1 MGHGHHHHHHHHHKM
16 DAQEQRTERG
26 RETRKVAA
34 VSGVVNLLLSLAQIL
49 VGLLAHSAAL
59 VADGIHSASDLLSDI
74 LVWFAARHAAQAPD
88 ADHPYG
94 HGRFET
100 AATLGLGILLTL
112 VALGIVL
119 NGFERLFDADRPVP
133 GGLALLVAAVGIAAK
148 ESLYWYTIL
157 VARRLRSEMLRA
169 NAWHHRSDAI
179 SSVVVLVGVGGAV
192 MGYSYMDAVAA
203 ILVGLMVAKIGW
215 NLAWGAMS
223 ELVDTALD
231 EAQVAEA
238 KAVIMAVDGVG
249 SVHLLRTRTHG
260 AEASADVHVQVS
272 PHLSVSEGHMISQA
286 VEDRLIQLS
295 WRGGTA
301 LVWDREEL
309 TEVGRHHYEG
319 EGWGLCFDGH
329 HLVMSDGTSRLTFRD
344 PETFEVVRQ
353 IRVVLRDGA
362 VGRLNELECAEG
374 WIYANVYT
382 TDWIVQIDPQ
392 SGLVHELIDAAG
404 LLSPEEARSAEVLNG
419 IAYNPEERVF
429 YLTGKLWPKL
439 FTVRF
444 VGAGQN

>member
-1 MGHGHHHHHHHHHKM
+1 MGAGHHNRHHT
-16 DAQEQRTERG
+16 DAHEQRTERG
-26 RETRKVAA
+26 RETRKVAV

-59 VADGIHSASDLLSDI
+59 VADGIHSASDLLSDV

-88 ADHPYG
+88 EDHPYG

-112 VALGIVL
+112 VALGIVV
-119 NGFERLFDADRPVP
+119 NGVERLFDADRPVP
-133 GGLALLVAAVGIAAK
+133 GGVALLVAAIGIVAK

-179 SSVVVLVGVGGAV
+179 SSVVVLIGVGGAV

-215 NLAWGAMS
+215 GLARGAMS

-286 VEDRLIQLS
+286 VEDRLIQGVEAITDVTVHIDPEDDEDVPSCRGLPMRGEAVAALRDAWKGVDAVGNDSEIRLHYLS
-295 WRGGTA
+295 GRIE
-301 LVWDREEL
+301 VEL
-309 TEVGRHHYEG
+309 I
-319 EGWGLCFDGH
+319 LP
-329 HLVMSDGTSRLTFRD
+329 LSRLTDVEARAALESALTQAAHALPWF
-344 PETFEVVRQ
+344 
-353 IRVVLRDGA
+353 
-362 VGRLNELECAEG
+362 GRLR
-374 WIYANVYT
+374 
-382 TDWIVQIDPQ
+382 
-392 SGLVHELIDAAG
+392 
-404 LLSPEEARSAEVLNG
+404 LLYG
-419 IAYNPEERVF
+419 
-429 YLTGKLWPKL
+429 
-439 FTVRF
+439 
-444 VGAGQN
+444 